1 MHPWILS
8 TLGYVIFIWHIWAS
22 IFYWCLWF
30 IFDICLGVYL
40 HYASLSHQTRLWEWS
55 TYSGVLAS
63 RQTAAPPSDS
73 DRAVTPGPR
82 DSTRQLSPA
91 RGAEIRHRP
100 GRVSSW
106 LPVESY
112 SSPVGPTRW
121 GIQYRSHT
129 LRGDPPVWGVP
140 WGAGIHWVD
149 TRDSLVQRLAVVSR
163 YPGMSDTASQCIDF
177 TVSVSVQFTEFE
189 FLKIYSSVI
198 QYSI

>member
-82 DSTRQLSPA
+82 ESTRQLIPA
-91 RGAEIRHRP
+91 RGVEIRHRP

-106 LPVESY
+106 LLVSF
-112 SSPVGPTRW
+112 TAARW
-121 GIQYRSHT
+121 GLPDGVYSTDHT
-129 LRGDPPVWGVP
+129 HSEETRPCEGCHGV
-140 WGAGIHWVD
+140 
-149 TRDSLVQRLAVVSR
+149 RES
-163 YPGMSDTASQCIDF
+163 
-177 TVSVSVQFTEFE
+177 TE
-189 FLKIYSSVI
+189 
-198 QYSI
+198 

>member
-1 MHPWILS
+1 MHASMNLP
-8 TLGYVIFIWHIWAS
+8 TLVML
-22 IFYWCLWF
+22 FYMAYLCIDIRLMF
-30 IFDICLGVYL
+30 MLIFDVWLGVYL
-40 HYASLSHQTRLWEWS
+40 SYASLSHQTRLWEWS

-82 DSTRQLSPA
+82 ESTRQLSPA

-112 SSPVGPTRW
+112 SSPMGLTRR

-129 LRGDPPVWGVP
+129 LRGDLHCVR
-140 WGAGIHWVD
+140 GAIGCENPLSRHPGP
-149 TRDSLVQRLAVVSR
+149 TRATVGGCIEVSR
-163 YPGMSDTASQCIDF
+163 HVWHSLPVHRF
-177 TVSVSVQFTEFE
+177 LQFQF
-189 FLKIYSSVI
+189 
-198 QYSI
+198 QYSLLSLIFQWYI

>member
-1 MHPWILS
+1 MHASMNLP
-8 TLGYVIFIWHIWAS
+8 TLVML
-22 IFYWCLWF
+22 FYMAYLCIDIRLMF
-30 IFDICLGVYL
+30 MLIFDVWLGVYL
-40 HYASLSHQTRLWEWS
+40 SYASLSHQTRLWEWS

-82 DSTRQLSPA
+82 ESTRQLSPA

-112 SSPVGPTRW
+112 SSPVGLTRR

-140 WGAGIHWVD
+140 WGAGIHWVG

-189 FLKIYSSVI
+189 FLKIYFLSYTV
-198 QYSI
+198 